1 MIEAN
6 LLFVLMII
14 FVIIIAQSTIYRQYR
29 RENFH
34 GCNPTNGCA
43 PCGYPC
49 KLGCPENIIEGYS
62 SFGDEECSPMAL
74 QYPNG
79 NGCYGNTKNFPDSS
93 MIEYD
98 NTYPKCNGGELR
110 EGFDTNN
117 TYSADYLNNFQIQ
130 IKQSCSPDEV
140 DMGDTCVKTGCS
152 LGFERGVGDTSGT
165 CFPQCLPGYETMDGN
180 SGRCYKKCELGYET
194 QGTKCFRP
202 EHIFKKHTL
211 PYSGLTQEVV
221 VTPPHQHVKTI
232 NLVKDRNVVD
242 KIPLEVAVAVDP
254 TIPIPTAVPDI
265 QLGYG
270 YGGRYGGGYYGGYGG
285 YLNNTYYYPNNGQS
299 YLPVRRFGNSWLNYG
314 RNVNDINVIEGFD
327 AETAMPPKIPHHS
340 PVQMQPPSPIQT
352 PPPMKIKPTPKD
364 SEVKSVATTA
374 SAPLR
379 ETLPN
384 RDLFMPGDGEGCPY
398 GYSVSGDTCYE
409 NCPPNYKDIDG
420 VSCARESYVVDRQ
433 SYDRGAGVPYRQVR
447 NKYARIFPGN

>member
-14 FVIIIAQSTIYRQYR
+14 FVIMIAQSTIYRENQ
-29 RENFH
+29 RENFY

-49 KLGCPENIIEGYS
+49 KVGCPENIIEGYS
-62 SFGDEECSPMAL
+62 SFENEECSPMAL

-79 NGCYGNTKNFPDSS
+79 KGCYGNTKNFPNSA
-93 MIEYD
+93 MVEYE
-98 NTYPKCNGGELR
+98 NTYPKCNGGTVELR
-110 EGFDTNN
+110 EGFDSNN

-130 IKQSCSPDEV
+130 IKQSCSQGEV
-140 DMGDTCVKTGCS
+140 DMGDTCVRTGCS
-152 LGFERGVGDTSGT
+152 LGFERGLGDTSGT
-165 CFPQCLPGYETMDGN
+165 CFPQCLPGYETIDGN

-202 EHIFKKHTL
+202 EHMYKKHTM
-211 PYSGLTQEVV
+211 PYTGLTQEVV

-242 KIPLEVAVAVDP
+242 KIPLEVAVSVDP
-254 TIPIPTAVPDI
+254 TIPIPTAVPYIPLDYGYGGYGGGYNY
-265 QLGYG
+265 GYG
-270 YGGRYGGGYYGGYGG
+270 YGGYGYGNN
-285 YLNNTYYYPNNGQS
+285 LNNTYYHPNNGSS
-299 YLPVRRFGNSWLNYG
+299 YLPVRRFGSSWVNQGL
-314 RNVNDINVIEGFD
+314 NVNDVNVIEGFD
-327 AETAMPPKIPHHS
+327 IQMPSDAPQQP
-340 PVQMQPPSPIQT
+340 QRAMQPPIEMPSNESP
-352 PPPMKIKPTPKD
+352 KG
-364 SEVKSVATTA
+364 SEAKSVATTA
-374 SAPLR
+374 SVPLQ

-384 RDLFMPGDGEGCPY
+384 RDLFLPGDGEGCPY
-398 GYSVSGDTCYE
+398 GYSASGDTCYE

-433 SYDRGAGVPYRQVR
+433 SYDRGSGVPYRQVR